1 MKNKI
6 KRSENFILS
15 STALAI
21 ISTNF
26 TAHLGIMI
34 AAVLLIIGVYLL
46 YEEYKK

>member
-21 ISTNF
+21 ISNNF
-26 TAHLGIMI
+26 TVHLGIII
-34 AAVLLIIGVYLL
+34 AAFLLVIGVFLL
-46 YEEYKK
+46 YKEYKK